1 MAEQSQDQSEQQGQR
16 SIPAAARQHLLQS
29 EAPQR
34 DTRSFR
40 SRALRRLRASL
51 SAKIGVAL
59 VTIMIL
65 CALTA
70 PLIAPHSP
78 TQFHGEYQLLEPTAY
93 FPFGTDQY
101 GRDVLS
107 RVIHGSQISIQVG
120 IISVAIALSIGGTL
134 GLFAGYFG
142 GWIDS
147 VISRIFDVIFAF
159 PVILLA
165 IVVLAVLGP
174 SLTNVMIAIGIVF
187 IPQFGR
193 IVRGPVLSAKNNEY
207 VEASRVMGANW
218 PRVMFIHVLPN
229 VAAPLIVQ
237 STIAISLAI
246 LSEAALSF
254 LGLGAQPPEPAWGSM
269 LSSGRQFIEVAAW
282 LSIFPGV
289 AIVLAVLG
297 FNLLGDY
304 LRDVLDPRIS

>member
-1 MAEQSQDQSEQQGQR
+1 MAEKSQGQQQA
-16 SIPAAARQHLLQS
+16 STKSGVSSNQLT
-29 EAPQR
+29 EDTPQR

-40 SRALRRLRASL
+40 SRAWRRLKASL
-51 SAKIGVAL
+51 SAKIGVTL
-59 VTIMIL
+59 VSIMIL
-65 CALTA
+65 MAITA
-70 PLIAPHSP
+70 PIVSPHDP
-78 TQFHGEYQLLEPTAY
+78 LLFHGQYQLMEPNSY

-107 RVIHGSQISIQVG
+107 RVIYGSQISIQVG
-120 IISVAIALSIGGTL
+120 LISVAIALTIGGTL

-207 VEASRVMGANW
+207 VEASRVMGAHW

-254 LGLGAQPPEPAWGSM
+254 LGLGAQPPQPAWGSM
-269 LSSGRQFIEVAAW
+269 LSSGRQFIEVASW
-282 LSIFPGV
+282 LSIFPGL

-304 LRDVLDPRIS
+304 LRDVLDPRIG

>member
-1 MAEQSQDQSEQQGQR
+1 MAVESQRKREPATADEKRKGQL
-16 SIPAAARQHLLQS
+16 SGDLT
-29 EAPQR
+29 ER

-40 SRALRRLRASL
+40 SRAWRQLKKSL

-59 VTIMIL
+59 VFSMVLI
-65 CALTA
+65 ALTA
-70 PLIAPHSP
+70 SIISPHDP
-78 TQFHGEYQLLEPTAY
+78 YEFHSQYRLMEPNAY
-93 FPFGTDQY
+93 FPFGTDHH
-101 GRDVLS
+101 GRDVMS

-120 IISVAIALSIGGTL
+120 IISVAIALTIGGTL
-134 GLFAGYFG
+134 GLFAGFFG

-147 VISRIFDVIFAF
+147 VISRVFDVIFAF

-165 IVVLAVLGP
+165 IVVLAILGP

-207 VEASRVMGANW
+207 VEASRVLGANW

-269 LSSGRQFIEVAAW
+269 LSSGRQFIEVAGW
-282 LSIFPGV
+282 LSIFPGL

-297 FNLLGDY
+297 FNLMGDY
-304 LRDVLDPRIS
+304 LRDVLDPRMG

>member
-1 MAEQSQDQSEQQGQR
+1 MAEHSREQSTSAENSQSE
-16 SIPAAARQHLLQS
+16 PARAFDA
-29 EAPQR
+29 EGPQR

-40 SRALRRLRASL
+40 NRALRRLRASL
-51 SAKIGVAL
+51 SAKIGVGL
-59 VTIMIL
+59 VSVMVFLAI
-65 CALTA
+65 TA
-70 PLIAPHSP
+70 PLISPHDP
-78 TQFHGEYQLLEPTAY
+78 YEFHGQYQLMEPNLY

-101 GRDVLS
+101 GRDVMS

-120 IISVAIALSIGGTL
+120 LISVAIALSIGGLL

-147 VISRIFDVIFAF
+147 IISRIFDVIFAF

-165 IVVLAVLGP
+165 IVVLAILGP
-174 SLTNVMIAIGIVF
+174 ALRNVMIAIGIVF

-207 VEASRVMGANW
+207 VEASRVLGAHW

-269 LSSGRQFIEVAAW
+269 LSSGRQFIEVASW
-282 LSIFPGV
+282 LSIFPGL

-304 LRDVLDPRIS
+304 LRDVLDPRIN

>member
-1 MAEQSQDQSEQQGQR
+1 MAAERQEQREHVAEPDEQTNKLGQTTT
-16 SIPAAARQHLLQS
+16 A
-29 EAPQR
+29 R

-40 SRALRRLRASL
+40 SRAWRRLKASL
-51 SAKIGVAL
+51 SAKIGLTLVLIMVFMAL
-59 VTIMIL
+59 S
-65 CALTA
+65 AS
-70 PLIAPHSP
+70 LIAPHDP
-78 TQFHGEYQLLEPTAY
+78 YEFHSQYRLMEPNAY
-93 FPFGTDQY
+93 FPFGTDHH
-101 GRDVLS
+101 GRDVMS

-120 IISVAIALSIGGTL
+120 LISVAIALTLGGTL
-134 GLFAGYFG
+134 GLFAGFFG

-165 IVVLAVLGP
+165 IVVLAILGP

-207 VEASRVMGANW
+207 VEASRVLGANW
-218 PRVMFIHVLPN
+218 PRIMFIHVLPN

-237 STIAISLAI
+237 ATIAISLAI

-269 LSSGRQFIEVAAW
+269 LSNGRQFIEVAGW
-282 LSIFPGV
+282 LTIFPGI

-297 FNLLGDY
+297 FNLMGDY
-304 LRDVLDPRIS
+304 LRDVLDPRMS

>member
-1 MAEQSQDQSEQQGQR
+1 MEVDNRRNQESAPERGGQNHQLSDEPVEQDS
-16 SIPAAARQHLLQS
+16 
-29 EAPQR
+29 
-34 DTRSFR
+34 RSFR
-40 SRALRRLRASL
+40 NRALRRLKASL

-59 VTIMIL
+59 VFTVIFVAI
-65 CALTA
+65 TA
-70 PLIAPHSP
+70 PLVSPHDP
-78 TQFHGEYQLLEPTAY
+78 YERQTQYRLMEPNTY
-93 FPFGTDQY
+93 FPFGTDQH
-101 GRDVLS
+101 GRDIMS

-120 IISVAIALSIGGTL
+120 VISVAIALTIGGTL
-134 GLFAGYFG
+134 GLFAGFFG

-165 IVVLAVLGP
+165 IVLLAILGP
-174 SLTNVMIAIGIVF
+174 SLRNVMIAIGIVF

-193 IVRGPVLSAKNNEY
+193 IVRGPVLSAKHNDY
-207 VEASRVMGANW
+207 VEASRVLGANW

-269 LSSGRQFIEVAAW
+269 LSNGRQFIEVAAW
-282 LSIFPGV
+282 LTIFPGV

-297 FNLLGDY
+297 FNLMGDY
-304 LRDVLDPRIS
+304 LRDVLDPRLN

>member
-1 MAEQSQDQSEQQGQR
+1 MAVDSQGKRE
-16 SIPAAARQHLLQS
+16 S
-29 EAPQR
+29 EASPNTSQGKLGEELPR
-34 DTRSFR
+34 ADTRSFR
-40 SRALRRLRASL
+40 SRALRQLRRSL
-51 SAKIGVAL
+51 SAKIGVFL
-59 VTIMIL
+59 VAVMVL
-65 CALTA
+65 MALTA
-70 PLIAPHSP
+70 SFVAPHDP
-78 TQFHGEYQLLEPTAY
+78 YEFHPQYRLMEPNTY
-93 FPFGTDQY
+93 FPFGTDHH
-101 GRDVLS
+101 GRDVMS

-120 IISVAIALSIGGTL
+120 LISVAIALTIGGTL

-147 VISRIFDVIFAF
+147 VISRVFDVIFAF

-207 VEASRVMGANW
+207 VEASRVLGANW
-218 PRVMFIHVLPN
+218 PRIMFIHVLPN

-237 STIAISLAI
+237 ATIAISLAI

-282 LSIFPGV
+282 LSIFPGL

-297 FNLLGDY
+297 FNLMGDY
-304 LRDVLDPRIS
+304 LRDVLDPRMG

>member
-1 MAEQSQDQSEQQGQR
+1 MVAEQPQQEEQESRAGASLRMSEDEL
-16 SIPAAARQHLLQS
+16 PK
-29 EAPQR
+29 
-34 DTRSFR
+34 DTRSFKQ
-40 SRALRRLRASL
+40 RALRRLRQSL
-51 SAKIGVAL
+51 SAKIGVVLVAL
-59 VTIMIL
+59 MIIM
-65 CALTA
+65 AVGA
-70 PLIAPHSP
+70 PVIAPHDPFEFNRDYALNSP
-78 TQFHGEYQLLEPTAY
+78 HPY

-107 RVIHGSQISIQVG
+107 RVIYGSQISIQVG
-120 IISVAIALSIGGTL
+120 LISVAIALSIGGTL

-147 VISRIFDVIFAF
+147 VISRFFDVIFAF

-174 SLTNVMIAIGIVF
+174 ALTNVMVAIGIVF

-193 IVRGPVLSAKNNEY
+193 IVRGPVLSAKYNEY

-218 PRVMFIHVLPN
+218 PRVMFVHVLPN
-229 VAAPLIVQ
+229 VTAPLIVQ

-282 LSIFPGV
+282 LSVFPGL

-304 LRDVLDPRIS
+304 LRDVLDPRIN